1 MHTFYSP
8 GLIAMLASIAV
19 LAGMAKG
26 LTGFG
31 GALVMAP
38 LWSLLIAVPDVG
50 VLVVLV
56 HAATSLQG
64 VRQWHGHANW
74 RAIVPLGIVAVLCAG
89 GCVEA
94 FRHVDVGAMRR
105 LVACAVLATTA
116 MHLAGWRWR
125 HRGGWLPTIGAGVA
139 SGALTALG
147 GLGGPPAFYYFAG
160 NANGIA
166 LRANLLGFFALLFW
180 GSATMLAMEGRVNVG
195 HLATAVWLLPGF
207 ALGVVI
213 GERVGKRLPA
223 RWMDR
228 AVSGLLLGSGVV
240 ALVV

>member
-1 MHTFYSP
+1 
-8 GLIAMLASIAV
+8 
-19 LAGMAKG
+19 
-26 LTGFG
+26 
-31 GALVMAP
+31 MAP

-64 VRQWHGHANW
+64 LRQWRAQTDW
-74 RAIVPLGIVAVLCAG
+74 RAVVPLGIVAVLCTGVCAQ
-89 GCVEA
+89 A
-94 FRHVDVGAMRR
+94 FAHVDVHATRR
-105 LVACAVLATTA
+105 LVACAVLAATG

-160 NANGIA
+160 NANGA
-166 LRANLLGFFALLFW
+166 SLRANLLGFFAVLFC
-180 GSATMLAMEGRVNVG
+180 GSTVMLAMEGRVTVA
-195 HLATAVWLLPGF
+195 HLATTVWLLPAF
-207 ALGVVI
+207 ALGVII
-213 GERVGKRLPA
+213 GERVGKRLPT

-228 AVSGLLLGSGVV
+228 AVSALLLASGLV
-240 ALVV
+240 ALIL